1 MLVLIV
7 AAKCMT
13 SCANDGSCISPDVCQ
28 CRPGFTDFDC
38 RVGTLKYIVSQ
49 VVLDVHVFVL

>member
-1 MLVLIV
+1 
-7 AAKCMT
+7 MT